1 MLILI
6 ANASCDSQSYT
17 NKKERKFT
25 KDVLISSSAG
35 GTSLTASLDL
45 DICEQPHFQD
55 LYNDHALNY
64 TRYNCLHNNFFS
76 KIFLTVY
83 LFRNNYFPPL
93 S

>member
-35 GTSLTASLDL
+35 GTSLTASLDPGHL
-45 DICEQPHFQD
+45 RI
-55 LYNDHALNY
+55 
-64 TRYNCLHNNFFS
+64 TSFS
-76 KIFLTVY
+76 RSLQ
-83 LFRNNYFPPL
+83 
-93 S
+93 